1 MLMAS
6 PASRL
11 RDNRMNRLRIFLALL
26 LLVPASA
33 PAQEWRMAPEYDVL
47 LSSYDISPQEIRLP
61 AGKAVRLRFVNN
73 SNQSHDFSAPG
84 FFGHAKLRD
93 RDRSTINGGR
103 ISVQPLGARTIA
115 LVPEKGRYKV
125 RSGGLFHRVF
135 GMTAVIVVE

>member
-1 MLMAS
+1 MLGAS

-11 RDNRMNRLRIFLALL
+11 RDNRMNRLRILLASLL
-26 LLVPASA
+26 LLSAAA

-47 LSSYDISPQEIRLP
+47 LSSYDIAPQEIRLP

-73 SNQSHDFSAPG
+73 SNQGHDFSAPR
-84 FFGHAKLRD
+84 FFSHARLRD
-93 RDRSTINGGR
+93 RDRSTIDGGR
-103 ISVQPLGARTIA
+103 ISLGPLQARTIA

-125 RSGGLFHRVF
+125 RSGGLFHRMF